1 MARTFF
7 SGILIVLSVI
17 FLILSVVGIGAI
29 WFYNEPLTRD
39 VNGQLTEID
48 LELGQAQATLVS
60 SEKELQRA
68 LRIVDG
74 AQEALDKLNAKSD
87 TAEGLLD
94 SIQSTL
100 DDRLLPELKTTR
112 ERIASARASLES
124 LQSVLSGVSS
134 FLPGLD
140 LNMPDKMLTDLIAS
154 TVSLDTEIINVEAL
168 ATQASTFVSDSSYL
182 LEGDLSETRDSL
194 QSFLTSIQ
202 LYEKKVER
210 WREQENYVLESAP
223 KWIDQASI
231 ALTVFLLWFGIS
243 QFGLLLHGLSLRR
256 GNDPFQVLR
265 RRPFIVVEQE
275 SEEVGTTR
283 DIAD

>member
-7 SGILIVLSVI
+7 AAILIVFSVI
-17 FLILSVVGIGAI
+17 FLILSVAGIGAI
-29 WFYNEPLTRD
+29 WFYNEPLTRE
-39 VNGQLTEID
+39 VTGQLKEID

-87 TAEGLLD
+87 TAEGLLE

-124 LQSVLSGVSS
+124 LQSVLAGVSS

-154 TVSLDTEIINVEAL
+154 TMSLDTEITNVEAL

-210 WREQENYVLESAP
+210 WREQENDVLESAP
-223 KWIDQASI
+223 KWIDQAFP
-231 ALTVFLLWFGIS
+231 A
-243 QFGLLLHGLSLRR
+243 R
-256 GNDPFQVLR
+256 
-265 RRPFIVVEQE
+265 
-275 SEEVGTTR
+275 
-283 DIAD
+283 